1 MYHSAK
7 RTHVHR
13 HISLQHHNNDDAQ
26 VVTLYLMA
34 WTDNP
39 DTARAI
45 SEKNAPVLPGYH
57 TSDGTV
63 VRLQRPKHT
72 CCQHPECTKQAFY
85 GAPDGDRATHC
96 GQHRPSGAIDHINRR
111 CEAPGCTIL
120 VGSKRTLCA
129 NHDVHAKRPRVREAK
144 VAVHL
149 RDAGLSYTSWNKQL
163 VETACGRYRPDFVFE
178 RTTHVV
184 IVEVDEFQHAA
195 PGYSCDNKRMLDVYN
210 SYGGMPVV
218 FLRFNPDDF
227 ALAGK
232 TVTDDD
238 IPLKQRMM
246 MLEGHVRAALDRV
259 PKHQLTI
266 TRLFYNDACG
276 RTVVTTTVQP
286 DDPAFT
292 ERPLV
297 A

>member
-1 MYHSAK
+1 MYILAYTFDPDIATAAAHGK
-7 RTHVHR
+7 HTFVHGR
-13 HISLQHHNNDDAQ
+13 NGDAGPK
-26 VVTLYLMA
+26 YF
-34 WTDNP
+34 P
-39 DTARAI
+39 
-45 SEKNAPVLPGYH
+45 KK
-57 TSDGTV
+57 
-63 VRLQRPKHT
+63 PKHT
-72 CCQHPECTKQAFY
+72 RCQHPECTKQAVY

-129 NHDVHAKRPRVREAK
+129 NHDDHAKRPRVREAK

-238 IPLKQRMM
+238 MPLKQRMM